1 MKHLP
6 LTTIA
11 AVVLVGCGPSM
22 SIHEASEAGN
32 IEAVKQNLATGTNV
46 NSKGDDGNTPLHY
59 AAFQGLSEILELL
72 ITGGADINA
81 RNVEKTI
88 FSE

>member
-11 AVVLVGCGPSM
+11 AVVLAGCGPSM

-46 NSKGDDGNTPLHY
+46 SSKGDDGNTPLHY
-59 AAFQGLSEILELL
+59 AAFQGLSEILEPL

>member
-11 AVVLVGCGPSM
+11 AVVLVGCGPSI
-22 SIHEASEAGN
+22 SIHEASEAVN
-32 IEAVKQNLATGTNV
+32 IEAVKQHLATGTNV
-46 NSKGDDGNTPLHY
+46 NSKGDDGNTPLHN

>member
-1 MKHLP
+1 MKHLL
-6 LTTIA
+6 LTTIT

-22 SIHEASEAGN
+22 SIHEASESRN
-32 IEAVKQNLATGTNV
+32 IQAVKQNLEAGTNV

-59 AAFQGLSEILELL
+59 AAFQGHTEIVELL
-72 ITGGADINA
+72 ITGGADINE

-88 FSE
+88 F